1 MRLRLVF
8 PIAALLGFQALAP
21 PWAAAQIVA
30 APAAQSSS
38 KPREASSEDYRAHLE
53 ALSSLVQACAHARD
67 MSTCDPAKVGADDS
81 VPLRRAQDAGRR
93 LVRYGWLRVLI
104 SNARDKDQAPP
115 KVKAAATPASQSWEN
130 VRPIPPT
137 TSELLREA
145 EARLA
150 RDMNQADNSSSP
162 IADRARERDILKQ
175 VLAGREFSGLEE
187 ITPQDSALEKAGNWL
202 NHVLESAMRASARA
216 PWLGLVLIVGFV
228 TLACV
233 GLIWGLVQVE
243 RRWQARLRPEESQPA
258 PSAAS
263 AVSWQVW
270 LENARRA
277 AAAAQW
283 REAIHMLYWAAI
295 SRLES
300 KRLWPADRARTPRE
314 YLALVPPEDPRQPAL
329 ATLTGS
335 FERVWYG
342 GRPADE
348 DAYRRAEQI
357 AAALIHGA
365 GLIALPSAGDAPQ

>member
-1 MRLRLVF
+1 
-8 PIAALLGFQALAP
+8 
-21 PWAAAQIVA
+21 
-30 APAAQSSS
+30 
-38 KPREASSEDYRAHLE
+38 
-53 ALSSLVQACAHARD
+53 
-67 MSTCDPAKVGADDS
+67 
-81 VPLRRAQDAGRR
+81 
-93 LVRYGWLRVLI
+93 
-104 SNARDKDQAPP
+104 
-115 KVKAAATPASQSWEN
+115 
-130 VRPIPPT
+130 
-137 TSELLREA
+137 
-145 EARLA
+145 
-150 RDMNQADNSSSP
+150 MNQADNSSSP
-162 IADRARERDILKQ
+162 IADRTRERDILKQ

-228 TLACV
+228 TLVCV